1 MINDT
6 LGYAAGATVHKYTSH
21 KTTGFESELNLATKD
36 FHLYQNYPNP
46 FNPVTNMSFVISYSS
61 FVSLK
66 VYDVLGN
73 ETALLL
79 NEEKQPGYYQLT
91 FDAGSLPSGIYFYK
105 LLVGNNFVTK
115 KMLLIK

>member
-1 MINDT
+1 
-6 LGYAAGATVHKYTSH
+6 
-21 KTTGFESELNLATKD
+21 
-36 FHLYQNYPNP
+36 
-46 FNPVTNMSFVISYSS
+46 
-61 FVSLK
+61 LK

-91 FDAGSLPSGIYFYK
+91 FDAGSLSSGIYFYK